1 MTFLRRHLQEVGI
14 CCHSLHGCHLIAPP
28 TKIGSARKSF
38 YLNFC
43 LSQPPVKCVE
53 VEASGVNVRSFG
65 SLPDGEVLVI
75 IQHHDQLVLLPL
87 PAAQL
92 KIQLV
97 AKLSLK
103 DGWLEGGADREGE
116 VLKGT
121 RVCQE
126 FRLVQT
132 KGDEGRG
139 GYLVVLV
146 NDVRWVGSLIPFCAC
161 VLKHDCLTRR
171 CYYIFKCIYFDIPER
186 SRFSEVR

>member
-1 MTFLRRHLQEVGI
+1 MISSDYLVARDFPRNTFARLKKSSCSAILVFFNLAMTFLRRHLQEVGI

-28 TKIGSARKSF
+28 AKVGSARKSF

-97 AKLSLK
+97 AKLAFHH
-103 DGWLEGGADREGE
+103 GG
-116 VLKGT
+116 
-121 RVCQE
+121 
-126 FRLVQT
+126 F
-132 KGDEGRG
+132 
-139 GYLVVLV
+139 
-146 NDVRWVGSLIPFCAC
+146 
-161 VLKHDCLTRR
+161 
-171 CYYIFKCIYFDIPER
+171 ER
-186 SRFSEVR
+186 